1 MSSISTGRV
10 ILGGIVAGIVSDILG
25 YLVDGVWLAP
35 RWNAGMKALGHGNF
49 APNQWIGFDLL
60 GIVCGIVAV
69 WTYAAIRPR
78 FGPGVG
84 TAIKAGVAVWV
95 LGTLVPNFGFMYL
108 ARLFSRRLTAYTTA
122 GGLIE
127 VVVGTVIGAML
138 YKEAAGV
145 AETQRA
151 AVTQK
156 AGV

>member
-10 ILGGIVAGIVSDILG
+10 ILGGIVAGIVSDVLG
-25 YLVDGVWLAP
+25 YVVDGVWLAP
-35 RWNAGMKALGHGNF
+35 RWAAGMKALGHANF

-84 TAIKAGVAVWV
+84 TAVKAGVAVWV
-95 LGTLVPNFGFMYL
+95 LGTLLPNLGFMYL
-108 ARLFSRRLTAYTTA
+108 GGLFSRRLAAYTTA
-122 GGLIE
+122 GAFFE
-127 VVVGTVIGAML
+127 VVIGTVIGAML

-145 AETQRA
+145 AETHRVPVA
-151 AVTQK
+151 QK